1 MIKQLKEYKKLSKS
15 VLGINARNLLYTDR
29 KSISISNSKIR
40 VKEILKENLIPT
52 PETISIIK
60 SFEEINSFDFSSLPN
75 SFVIKP
81 NKGLGGEGIII
92 LYGRKKKRNLE
103 DEDAWISA
111 NKQII
116 NLSEL
121 KIHMV
126 NILNGYY
133 SINKKNDKVILE
145 ERIKNPDF
153 FKQSLHISEGLPD
166 IRVII
171 YKNFPIMAE
180 LRIPTIESKGKANLH
195 SGGIGVGIDI
205 ANGTTTNA
213 IMKDEYIENH
223 PDTEEK
229 LTGIKIPYWDK
240 ILEMAIKSSIAIKAS
255 FTGVDISIDKEKGPL
270 VMEVNA
276 RPGLSIQIA
285 NKDGLKER
293 LESISKLKVNNI
305 KSNIN
310 IAKQIF
316 GGEIEEEIS
325 EITGKI
331 VLGRNTKV
339 RLNDKEN
346 IIAKVDTGAYSNAI
360 SYEIAGKVGYSDII
374 EEFQKANIPKNIDI
388 NSYYRIKEKLEKEN
402 PDRKYIVLKSSNGIS
417 LRPLVNIKL
426 TFVEEEI
433 EIITTTSIAE
443 RDHLKYDMIL
453 GRKDLKN
460 FLIDVTKNL

>member
-116 NLSEL
+116 NSSEL

-166 IRVII
+166 IRVLI
-171 YKNFPIMAE
+171 YKNFPIMSE
-180 LRIPTIESKGKANLH
+180 YPTFS
-195 SGGIGVGIDI
+195 
-205 ANGTTTNA
+205 
-213 IMKDEYIENH
+213 
-223 PDTEEK
+223 
-229 LTGIKIPYWDK
+229 
-240 ILEMAIKSSIAIKAS
+240 
-255 FTGVDISIDKEKGPL
+255 
-270 VMEVNA
+270 
-276 RPGLSIQIA
+276 
-285 NKDGLKER
+285 
-293 LESISKLKVNNI
+293 
-305 KSNIN
+305 
-310 IAKQIF
+310 
-316 GGEIEEEIS
+316 
-325 EITGKI
+325 
-331 VLGRNTKV
+331 
-339 RLNDKEN
+339 
-346 IIAKVDTGAYSNAI
+346 AI
-360 SYEIAGKVGYSDII
+360 S
-374 EEFQKANIPKNIDI
+374 
-388 NSYYRIKEKLEKEN
+388 
-402 PDRKYIVLKSSNGIS
+402 
-417 LRPLVNIKL
+417 
-426 TFVEEEI
+426 
-433 EIITTTSIAE
+433 
-443 RDHLKYDMIL
+443 
-453 GRKDLKN
+453 
-460 FLIDVTKNL
+460 

>member
-116 NLSEL
+116 NSSEL